1 MHDAAGTF
9 DVVVQTFRQQHCR
22 TCPSENP
29 ICHELILMQFPH
41 WISEAFP
48 QLAPVQLVPCH
59 HIVHTVFLTTL
70 PHAIY
75 ARTCPERVRYRRV
88 FLTTDGS
95 GLLDGVSVSVLMEY
109 RAHNEISMILLC
121 GVDHGGD
128 VIRFHVIVAVNEGD
142 ELASR
147 HIQSGIT
154 GRGGTAVGLV
164 NHLNTRI
171 LIGPSIAHCR
181 APVCAAVI
189 YQNNLQVSIRLVH
202 HATDASVEI
211 LFHPVYGD
219 DDAY

>member
-1 MHDAAGTF
+1 MHLGIRPIQLPCFVYRILELAEEHREQIHGPLIQQKTHFANQRFDNVKGLQGILGMHDAAGTF

-29 ICHELILMQFPH
+29 ICHELILVQFPY
-41 WISEAFP
+41 WISEVFP
-48 QLAPVQLVPCH
+48 QLAPIQFVPRH

-154 GRGGTAVGLV
+154 GRGETAVGL
-164 NHLNTRI
+164 
-171 LIGPSIAHCR
+171 
-181 APVCAAVI
+181 
-189 YQNNLQVSIRLVH
+189 
-202 HATDASVEI
+202 
-211 LFHPVYGD
+211 
-219 DDAY
+219 